1 MAIYLAYFN
10 FFINKDKDYTKI
22 HSLRIQ
28 KMNVLVFEDG
38 VLSKDIDND
47 FVWRGFCS
55 SAHKTGPIIRY
66 IQSILPPRS
75 LFIIPRSDGNV
86 TRNNT
91 YNENY
96 HHLVW
101 ERDIEPY
108 VQYAKETNRVLL
120 VGVLSL
126 LEYREP
132 DINYVYIPLHDD
144 FFEYGVEYWFPRD
157 QLLPWEQRSDELVWR
172 GGCSG
177 IGEGESLRIR
187 FAKEIYKY
195 NPNTQVRL
203 GTWWSE
209 NKGIPEELF
218 GPHIHHMSMT
228 MQKIYFIVDGNVIA
242 SNHMWGFATGA
253 VPFLVSNAYCWFSEY
268 LRPYENYIPISHDLG
283 DLVEKI
289 EWVKNNDSVAKK
301 IAEGALE
308 LTRNV
313 FSPEF
318 QRQYLCKEISKYIPI
333 KET

>member
-1 MAIYLAYFN
+1 MN
-10 FFINKDKDYTKI
+10 P
-22 HSLRIQ
+22 
-28 KMNVLVFEDG
+28 NVLVFEDG
-38 VLSKDIDND
+38 VFLKDINTD

-55 SAHKTGPIIRY
+55 SAHKNGPIMQY

-75 LFIIPRSDGNV
+75 LFIVPRSDGNV

-91 YNENY
+91 YNEGY
-96 HHLVW
+96 HHLNW
-101 ERDIEPY
+101 ETDIEPY
-108 VQYAKETNRVLL
+108 IKYAKDTSRVLL

-144 FFEYGVEYWFPRD
+144 FFEHGVEHWFPRD
-157 QLLPWEQRSDELVWR
+157 KLPTWEQRTDELVWR

-203 GTWWSE
+203 GRWWSE

-218 GPHIHHMSMT
+218 GEHMHHMSMT
-228 MQKIYFIVDGNVIA
+228 GQKIYFIVDGNVIA

-253 VPFLVSNAYCWFSEY
+253 VPFLISNAYCWFSEY
-268 LRPYENYIPISHDLG
+268 LKPYVNYIPIAYDLS

-289 EWVKNNDSVAKK
+289 EWVKNNDDAAKQ
-301 IAEGALE
+301 IAQGALE
-308 LTRNV
+308 LTRTV
-313 FSPEF
+313 FSADF
-318 QRQYLCKEISKYIPI
+318 QRQYLREQFSKYIPI
-333 KET
+333 QNT

>member
-1 MAIYLAYFN
+1 MQHI
-10 FFINKDKDYTKI
+10 KT
-22 HSLRIQ
+22 S
-28 KMNVLVFEDG
+28 NVLVFEHG
-38 VLSKDIDND
+38 VLAKDIDND

-55 SAHKTGPIIRY
+55 AANKNGPIMQY

-96 HHLVW
+96 HHLYW
-101 ERDIEPY
+101 ETDIEPY
-108 VQYAKETNRVLL
+108 VQYAKETDRVLL

-144 FFEYGVEYWFPRD
+144 FFEHGVEYWFPRD
-157 QLLPWEQRSDELVWR
+157 KLPPWEQRSDELVWR

-177 IGEGESLRIR
+177 VGEGESLRIR
-187 FAKEIYKY
+187 FTKEIYKY
-195 NPNTQVRL
+195 NPNTQIRL
-203 GTWWSE
+203 GRWWSE

-218 GPHIHHMSMT
+218 GEHVHHMSMT
-228 MQKIYFIVDGNVIA
+228 SQKIYFIVDGNVIA

-253 VPFLVSNAYCWFSEY
+253 VPFLISNAYCWFSEY
-268 LRPYENYIPISHDLG
+268 LVPYVNYIPIAYDLS

-289 EWVKNNDSVAKK
+289 EWVKNNDDAAKE
-301 IAEGALE
+301 IAQGALDF
-308 LTRNV
+308 TRHV

-318 QRQYLCKEISKYIPI
+318 QRHYLREQIGKYIQT